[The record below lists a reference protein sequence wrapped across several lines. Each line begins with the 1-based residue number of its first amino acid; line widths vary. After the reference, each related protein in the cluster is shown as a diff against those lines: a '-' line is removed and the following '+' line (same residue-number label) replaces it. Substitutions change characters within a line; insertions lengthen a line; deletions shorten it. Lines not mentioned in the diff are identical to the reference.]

1 MSTLRKDATAAIE
14 RAGIVAVIRIK
25 DPGKLQ
31 AVVDAISE
39 GGIRALEVTMTVPGA
54 IELIAGLAAKMPH
67 GFLLGAGTVLD
78 AETAIKVIDA
88 GARFVVSP
96 VFRRDVI
103 DACHSRDVAV
113 TPGCFTPTEILDAWD
128 AGADIVKV
136 FPATALGPGY
146 IKDVRA
152 PLPHVKLMPTGGVTL
167 DNAGEW
173 ITAGAVAVGV
183 GSALTDAKAIEAGK
197 FDVLRANAERIVRSV
212 RAARE
217 R

>member
-1 MSTLRKDATAAIE
+1 MSTLRKEATAAIE

-54 IELIAGLAAKMPH
+54 IELIAGLAPKMPH

-88 GARFVVSP
+88 GARFIVSP

-103 DACHSRDVAV
+103 TACHSRDVAV

-128 AGADIVKV
+128 FGADIVKV